1 MFGTVHENAPG
12 HPHRHLWIV
21 FDIQSV
27 RSSQSSH
34 SEEINGEAFGNAE
47 VFECA
52 FLAQPFANVA
62 LGCTGPSGLRPQSL
76 MHHVPFKYSHVF
88 LFACTVDLALFP
100 TFAFVV

>member
-1 MFGTVHENAPG
+1 MFSTVHENAPG

-21 FDIQSV
+21 FDIQSI

-62 LGCTGPSGLRPQSL
+62 LAVQAPQASGL
-76 MHHVPFKYSHVF
+76 MHHVSSKSSHVF
-88 LFACTVDLALFP
+88 LFACIVDLALFP
-100 TFAFVV
+100 TFEFGV